1 MTTESRPRAYS
12 YVRFSSPEQAKGDSF
27 RRQTEKAEA
36 YAAKHGLILDDKL
49 NMFDEGISAF
59 RGKNVTMGALGDFLS
74 LVQHGDIP
82 EGSYLLAENI
92 DRISRAVITEA
103 MSTLSMLITSGI
115 TLVTLTD
122 ERAYSRELINKQPF
136 AIMEI
141 IMGFIRANDESA
153 RKQQLI
159 RDSWT
164 GKRRK
169 MVETGKIMTARCP
182 GWLRLREDRSAFD
195 MIRER
200 ADTVRRMF
208 EMTLAGAGQHA
219 IAATF
224 NGEGIVPF
232 RGGKHWVAAYV
243 SKVLRSPATIGRF
256 QPMRHEGTERVPAGE
271 PIEDYYPAVVDRE
284 TFEQV
289 QEIKGR
295 GAGAAMKP
303 SKGAAT
309 ANLLAGL
316 AVCPRCDATMTRL
329 NKGAAQRRGGGPIW
343 CASMRSEEPGA
354 AIRPC
359 RVTRLKTPSLRR
371 RGQFAITMPSP
382 DAGLE
387 TEWQRLQDV
396 DDTLFHEISRI
407 MDAIKAVGHSAAL
420 LDTLKQLEDDRAVTN
435 RQLVEVG
442 ERVTASLTNRT
453 QNTVEKLVEGL
464 EAEPRDVPEINATM
478 RRLFEKVTVN
488 WPQGYLQFHW
498 NTLRGS
504 QPSSCM
510 RGLKRSTTRQFMVAQ
525 CAANRQGWPLQ
536 QGASKNEIADARD
549 LGRGRR

>member
-1 MTTESRPRAYS
+1 VILHGLDTEQETNKPMTTESRPRAYS
-12 YVRFSSPEQAKGDSF
+12 YVRFSSPEQAKGDSY
-27 RRQTEKAEA
+27 RRQTEKAA
-36 YAAKHGLILDDKL
+36 TYAAKHGLILDDKL

-59 RGKNVTMGALGDFLS
+59 MGKNVTMGALGNFLS

-82 EGSYLLAENI
+82 KGSYLLAENI
-92 DRISRAVITEA
+92 DRISRDVVTEA
-103 MSTLSMLITSGI
+103 MATLTMLINSGI

-122 ERAYSRELINKQPF
+122 ERAYSRESINKQPF

-182 GWLRLREDRSAFD
+182 GWMRLREDRSAFD
-195 MIRER
+195 LIPER
-200 ADTVRRMF
+200 AKVVRRMF
-208 EMTLAGAGQHA
+208 EMTLAGAGQHP

-224 NGEGIVPF
+224 NREGIPVF
-232 RGGKHWVAAYV
+232 GGGKHWVAAYI
-243 SKVLRSPATIGRF
+243 SKVLRSPATVGHF

-271 PIEDYYPAVVDRE
+271 PIEGYYPAVVERE
-284 TFEQV
+284 TFEQA

-295 GAGAAMKP
+295 GAGAAVKSP
-303 SKGAAT
+303 KGSAT

-316 AVCPRCDATMTRL
+316 AVCPGCGATMTRV
-329 NKGAAQRRGGGPIW
+329 NKGGGTATRRRTYLVCVKARRGAGCGYKAVPCHEIED
-343 CASMRSEEPGA
+343 AIVEKAEE
-354 AIRPC
+354 
-359 RVTRLKTPSLRR
+359 
-371 RGQFAITMPSP
+371 FAITMPSP

-396 DDTLFHEISRI
+396 DEAHRLEIGRI
-407 MDAIKAVGHSAAL
+407 MDAIKAAGHSAAL
-420 LDTLKQLEDDRAVTN
+420 LDTLLQLENDRVAIN

-453 QNTVEKLVEGL
+453 QQTVERLIDGL
-464 EAEPRDVPEINATM
+464 ETPERDVPAINATM
-478 RRLFEKVTVN
+478 RQLFEKVTVN
-488 WPQGYLQFHW
+488 WPQGHLRFHW
-498 NTLRGS
+498 KHAPGE
-504 QPSSCM
+504 
-510 RGLKRSTTRQFMVAQ
+510 TTEFMYAWPKQ
-525 CAANRQGWPLQ
+525 AA
-536 QGASKNEIADARD
+536 
-549 LGRGRR
+549 